1 MKGAG
6 KSKMAAN
13 SHRWTVLLLYLILV
27 GCGTS
32 VTGLIQEN
40 SELLWHA
47 EDVIGAAEQLDRGLE
62 EPVYDAEAA
71 KHEACQFLTDA
82 TKKRMFASERSFMEQ
97 FRSDFG
103 QLFVLIFP
111 VGRVERCAA
120 AQERYKET
128 IATLCHDLRRDGI
141 SLSCSD

>member
-1 MKGAG
+1 
-6 KSKMAAN
+6 MAAN

-71 KHEACQFLTDA
+71 KHEACQFLTDD
-82 TKKRMFASERSFMEQ
+82 TTKRMFAKKASFFEK
-97 FRSDFG
+97 FRDDLG
-103 QLFVLIFP
+103 QLFVLIVP
-111 VGRVERCAA
+111 VERVERCAA